1 MKRLISIAV
10 MALVI
15 VGVVAA
21 PAFAVVTDGAHYY
34 SGSTIEAAQVYG
46 PSYSY
51 LPVNDAGWG
60 TSVPAELCW
69 KHTSWPLI
77 TGSPAQYISNS
88 YYITGNIG
96 TNQWRWYRIMVGEIP
111 GNAVNIVPSGYMK
124 VNSDN
129 ADRTFINGRE
139 AGTDGEVEG
148 AFVDN
153 HEWATIQN
161 YALQPGDMKIGK
173 NYVDVIVRNYAG
185 TNTATGNPTGFIY
198 DFSATWEYTEVQTDV
213 KPGSDPSA
221 FNWNGA
227 GKVPV
232 AILGNE
238 YFDVRKI
245 DAATVTMNGAVVG
258 VRGKKDPTTMAS
270 YSDTNGDGYE
280 DLVVQ
285 IVDTDG
291 DVIPSG
297 TVEVKI
303 AWNLLSAYGGTAM
316 WDMADIKLVQ

>member
-1 MKRLISIAV
+1 MKKFFVLTILSMI
-10 MALVI
+10 LVI
-15 VGVVAA
+15 GAAA
-21 PAFAVVTDGAHYY
+21 PAIAVVTDGAHYY
-34 SGSTIEAAQVYG
+34 SGSAVEAATVYG

-51 LPVNDAGWG
+51 LPFDADWG
-60 TSVPAELCW
+60 MGAPALLCW
-69 KHTSWPLI
+69 KHSSWPLI
-77 TGSPAQYISNS
+77 AGSPAQYISDS
-88 YYITGNIG
+88 YYITGTIG
-96 TNQWRWYRIMVGEIP
+96 ANQWRRFRINVGTIP
-111 GNAVNIVPSGYMK
+111 ANAVNIVPSGVMK

-129 ADRTFINGRE
+129 ADRTWINGRL

-153 HEWATIQN
+153 HEWATIQE
-161 YALQPGDMKIGK
+161 YALQPGDLKIGA

-185 TNTATGNPTGFIY
+185 TNTPTGNPTGFIY
-198 DFSATWEYTEVQTDV
+198 DFSASWTYTEVQTDV

-238 YFDVRKI
+238 YFDVRTI
-245 DAATVTMNGAVVG
+245 DAATVTMNGAAVG
-258 VRGKKDPTTMAS
+258 VRGKKDPTVMAS
-270 YSDTNGDGYE
+270 YSDTNGDGFE

-291 DVIPSG
+291 DVIPAGST
-297 TVEVKI
+297 TVTI
-303 AWNLLSAYGGTAM
+303 AWKLLPEFGGTAM
-316 WDMADIKLVQ
+316 ADVTDIKLVQ